1 MKANTTLLKFSIE
14 YDVSK
19 YITRL
24 GFFLFQFLQ
33 GICSLILAE
42 FLFITILQ
50 VRKRK
55 VGWGWGETGYNHH
68 ILVKNVSVTAHCKK
82 NISLIFIE
90 KEKSVQ

>member
-55 VGWGWGETGYNHH
+55 VGWGYVELHP
-68 ILVKNVSVTAHCKK
+68 LVRGAVVVTYHAAKVLAGTKGLGLTLRC
-82 NISLIFIE
+82 
-90 KEKSVQ
+90 